1 MKKQCL
7 ADHAADLDPET
18 KARFIIIM
26 NMKKSFRDPQQS
38 GTEFW
43 NPLSPVFIESL
54 DRSRPNAAERLI
66 QGATQIRKAI
76 LEARSP
82 GYEADLKKISDHLP
96 GKSSQFRGQGGNSP
110 PTIKLTCWSAAPF
123 STLPSVVLDEG
134 AREPVL
140 VQPGLNYIQ
149 SLPIPGA
156 PLHQTPICWQ
166 GPEGGYW
173 LAGNLDKRL
182 WHRILQLP

>member
-1 MKKQCL
+1 
-7 ADHAADLDPET
+7 
-18 KARFIIIM
+18 M

-54 DRSRPNAAERLI
+54 DRSRPSAAERLI

-76 LEARSP
+76 LEARCP
-82 GYEADLKKISDHLP
+82 GYEADLKKISDHLS